1 MADIRWA
8 GEAAAVARVDKF
20 TPASVEIGD
29 IFTLTV
35 TGLDGTT
42 HSISFTATVA
52 TVANVTAGL
61 TAAWNAST
69 NALCTPITA
78 SDQTTYMKLTADT
91 AGVGFNVTASTTNGG
106 AVNDQTLT
114 KAAVTANA
122 GPKDW
127 SSADNWSG
135 DAVPGGAADQDVYIE
150 DFSGDILYGLDQSG
164 IANTLASLNI
174 GQSFTGKIGSNGAA
188 GHAAE
193 YLKIK
198 ATAVNIGYNYSNST
212 LSGSGRIKI
221 DTGSTASTITIY
233 NTGTAA
239 DTGKPAIRLLAN
251 SASTVIRVL
260 KGTVSIAFEAGETT
274 TVDTISVSYVSS
286 INSDADV
293 FIGDGVTMTTVAQ
306 TGGDV
311 ISRSGATAITSE
323 AGTLKTYGSGAITT
337 LNVKGG
343 ITTPN
348 STGTITNLN
357 VTGGE
362 CDFTKSQAARTVTT
376 AKLDPGGVLKYDPSV
391 VTMTNKVQPYSSSGA
406 VSYTAAAA

>member
-78 SDQTTYMKLTADT
+78 SGQTTYMQLTADT
-91 AGVGFNVTASTTNGG
+91 AGNGFNVTASTTNGG

-221 DTGSTASTITIY
+221 DTGGRYLLRTILWFGFATY
-233 NTGTAA
+233 
-239 DTGKPAIRLLAN
+239 R
-251 SASTVIRVL
+251 RR
-260 KGTVSIAFEAGETT
+260 EAGQE
-274 TVDTISVSYVSS
+274 VLCDGDRTIFLRRGCKAV
-286 INSDADV
+286 A
-293 FIGDGVTMTTVAQ
+293 GMDGQ
-306 TGGDV
+306 
-311 ISRSGATAITSE
+311 E
-323 AGTLKTYGSGAITT
+323 
-337 LNVKGG
+337 
-343 ITTPN
+343 
-348 STGTITNLN
+348 
-357 VTGGE
+357 GE
-362 CDFTKSQAARTVTT
+362 KD
-376 AKLDPGGVLKYDPSV
+376 
-391 VTMTNKVQPYSSSGA
+391 
-406 VSYTAAAA
+406 